1 MRETGRRVG
10 CSASTIS
17 RLQREGY
24 LPLTLTE
31 KAVKEYLEKY
41 GIYVKGKPGRK
52 VDTDE

>member
-31 KAVKEYLEKY
+31 ESVKGYLEKY
-41 GIYVKGKPGRK
+41 GKYVKGKPGRK